1 MLICSCNR
9 IDHNRIE
16 AEVDRQLAGD
26 PMQFLT
32 PTRVYKGLGER
43 PRCGG
48 CLPLASE
55 IINGRTQ
62 TIRRC
67 ACEESGLRPMRGS
80 RCNGS
85 TRCHAN

>member
-1 MLICSCNR
+1 MLVCSCNR
-9 IDHNRIE
+9 IDHNSIE
-16 AEVDRQLAGD
+16 NEVDRQLCAD

-48 CLPLASE
+48 CLPLAAE

-62 TIRRC
+62 TARRC
-67 ACEESGLRPMRGS
+67 APGNAGGRQQRGK
-80 RCNGS
+80 RDE
-85 TRCHAN
+85 R